1 MTTNTMVKVLLLLIL
16 PLPLS
21 PLLSR
26 LRSYRRF
33 ERNSLEWILS
43 PTAKIPQGTRIGNKL
58 LRLCAWS
65 LAKPR
70 VTLAGIHVTFLDDC
84 ITDGETA
91 RHQSKSFEEA
101 HALSQKDKD
110 KDCTTDQFR
119 CGKCGF
125 VRWGS
130 SELVGIKRAETDSLC
145 LVHAV
150 TGSSKDYSYF
160 GSIDNDCKA
169 LLKELSS
176 VQCVLLRNQTA
187 HMLARTA
194 V

>member
-43 PTAKIPQGTRIGNKL
+43 PTAKIPQGTRIGNNL

-70 VTLAGIHVTFLDDC
+70 VTLAGIHVTFRDDC

-119 CGKCGF
+119 CGKCGERKATCHQLQTRSADEHTITS
-125 VRWGS
+125 VTCNKCNNRW
-130 SELVGIKRAETDSLC
+130 KFC
-145 LVHAV
+145 
-150 TGSSKDYSYF
+150 
-160 GSIDNDCKA
+160 
-169 LLKELSS
+169 
-176 VQCVLLRNQTA
+176 
-187 HMLARTA
+187 
-194 V
+194 